1 LVWAK
6 VRGHAWW
13 PAVVGEINRHYPR
26 EREMKYIVHF
36 LGDQTR
42 AFLAEKFI
50 RNFRSTFFQL
60 AFIRKT
66 KN

>member
-1 LVWAK
+1 M
-6 VRGHAWW
+6 
-13 PAVVGEINRHYPR
+13 VGEINKHYPR
-26 EREMKYIVHF
+26 DKEMKYIVHF
-36 LGDQTR
+36 IGDQTR

-60 AFIRKT
+60 AFIKKT